1 MERFAA
7 AARFYERIGYKNDF
21 FSVCNDATAVR
32 AAVTCRLQ
40 DNALLG
46 LATLRDLRCGATM
59 QSIEDVAL
67 EHGIATNVDVYLL
80 NPLDPMLPSF
90 VLGVFPQSDKKNL
103 CIFFC
108 RCCLKLALRCSP
120 AIRVRP
126 RTSYSPSSLLCA
138 KTLSFFS
145 ISLFYVYWQI
155 MHLVLLFSLS
165 LVVFVFFLFVLV
177 FNFCLDLFR
186 FLY

>member
-90 VLGVFPQSDKKNL
+90 VLGVFPQSGKVDGKVIEL
-103 CIFFC
+103 RWAIIEACLAHFGIYIIAFSADGDEAHLAAMHRRQYAHAHTCTHTRARFF
-108 RCCLKLALRCSP
+108 AYQHHLRH
-120 AIRVRP
+120 R
-126 RTSYSPSSLLCA
+126 L
-138 KTLSFFS
+138 
-145 ISLFYVYWQI
+145 
-155 MHLVLLFSLS
+155 
-165 LVVFVFFLFVLV
+165 
-177 FNFCLDLFR
+177 
-186 FLY
+186 